1 MPSTLYQ
8 VADVNNHEEAKKLF
22 EAFNIPY
29 EVAASGR
36 NKGKLLVKKIR
47 ASDSNAILQMCE
59 LLTRNGLGSLCD
71 HANVFRDADD
81 WPVVT
86 FSPYLSIPYREYEL
100 PGYEVIV
107 SELSIYSYGTPTVVV
122 RSFRR

>member
-8 VADVNNHEEAKKLF
+8 VADVNNPDEAKELF
-22 EAFNIPY
+22 DAFNIPY
-29 EVAASGR
+29 EIAASGR
-36 NKGKLLVKKIR
+36 NKGKLLVKKLR
-47 ASDSNAILQMCE
+47 ASDRNAVEPIRE
-59 LLTRNGLGSLCD
+59 LLTRNGLGVLCD

-81 WPVVT
+81 RPVVT

-107 SELSIYSYGTPTVVV
+107 SKLSIYSYGTPTAVV
-122 RSFRR
+122 RAFRG